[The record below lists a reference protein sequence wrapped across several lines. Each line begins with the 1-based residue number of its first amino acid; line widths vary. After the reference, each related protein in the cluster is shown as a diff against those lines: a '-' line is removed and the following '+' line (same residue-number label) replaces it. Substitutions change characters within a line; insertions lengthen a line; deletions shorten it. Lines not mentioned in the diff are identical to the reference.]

1 MTHQAMNE
9 QFRDLIRRA
18 QSGDMEARNKLV
30 KDNLP
35 LVASIVRRFMHRGF
49 DYDDLY
55 QVGSLGL
62 LKAILRFD
70 LSYDVQFS
78 TYAVPKIIGEL
89 KRYIR
94 ESSVIRISRSIREL
108 ASHVIAAKDELN
120 QKLGRTPSISELADH
135 LGLEREQ
142 IVAALDAVA
151 PVHSLQEVIGEG
163 DRDDIPLESILG
175 TSPDHQSLMLKEAL
189 KCNSKCNS

>member
-1 MTHQAMNE
+1 
-9 QFRDLIRRA
+9 
-18 QSGDMEARNKLV
+18 MEARNKLV

-62 LKAILRFD
+62 LVAILRVLD
-70 LSYDVQFS
+70 LGYDVQFS

-94 ESSVIRISRSIREL
+94 GIIGYPNL
-108 ASHVIAAKDELN
+108 PLHAK
-120 QKLGRTPSISELADH
+120 
-135 LGLEREQ
+135 
-142 IVAALDAVA
+142 
-151 PVHSLQEVIGEG
+151 
-163 DRDDIPLESILG
+163 
-175 TSPDHQSLMLKEAL
+175 
-189 KCNSKCNS
+189 